1 MYNKLTTGLGPTWLL
16 ILAFLIVSLLSLPAC
31 NQADDLSGSSLK
43 AAIIDQLYSLQ
54 PNEAAIQQMT
64 RELEGYG
71 FEVDVYQGDEVT
83 VDFYGE
89 LPGYG
94 YDLIIFRAHSG
105 LLKRDGETIE
115 KTCLFTDEP
124 YSETRHITQQ
134 LTEQLA
140 MARISEHYP
149 WVFAIGSK
157 FVTQSMDGEFD
168 NTVIIM
174 MGCSCLYLDD
184 LATAFIDK
192 GASTYLG
199 WDASVSLDYVDKAT
213 PILVTN
219 LCAKQMTIRRAV
231 DETMAE
237 VGADP
242 DYGACLNYYPA
253 TSGSQTVKELISGM
267 TPTEIATSFYQRTRN
282 DKEGGER
289 GALVQIDR

>member
-1 MYNKLTTGLGPTWLL
+1 MGTALANKKTTRLGLSWLL
-16 ILAFLIVSLLSLPAC
+16 ILALLIVSLVSLPAC
-31 NQADDLSGSSLK
+31 NQADDSLNNPLK

-54 PNEAAIQQMT
+54 PNQAFIQQT
-64 RELEGYG
+64 TQELEDCG
-71 FEVDVYQGDEVT
+71 FEVYVYQGDEIT
-83 VDFYGE
+83 VNFYRE

-105 LLKRDGETIE
+105 LLGREGETIE

-124 YSETRHITQQ
+124 YSQTRYVTWQ

-140 MARISEHYP
+140 MARIDEHYP

-157 FVTQSMDGEFD
+157 FVTQSMGGEFD

-184 LATAFIDK
+184 LATAFIDN

-199 WDASVSLDYVDKAT
+199 WDASVGLDYVDKAT
-213 PILVTN
+213 PIIITN
-219 LCAKQMTIRRAV
+219 LCARQMTIKEAV

-237 VGADP
+237 VGTDP
-242 DYGACLNYYPA
+242 DYNACLKYYPVK
-253 TSGSQTVKELISGM
+253 SGSQTLKELMSGIP
-267 TPTEIATSFYQRTRN
+267 PTEIATPSARN
-282 DKEGGER
+282 DGGKR
-289 GALVQIDR
+289 GWP

>member
-1 MYNKLTTGLGPTWLL
+1 MGAALANKLTTKRSLTWLL
-16 ILAFLIVSLLSLPAC
+16 ILALLIVWLVSIPAC
-31 NQADDLSGSSLK
+31 NQTQDSLTDSLK
-43 AAIIDQLYSLQ
+43 AAIVDQLYSLQ

-64 RELEGYG
+64 QELEDYG
-71 FEVDVYQGDEVT
+71 FEVDIYQGDEVT
-83 VDFYGE
+83 VDLYSE

-105 LLKRDGETIE
+105 LLGREGETIE
-115 KTCLFTDEP
+115 KTCLFTNEP
-124 YSETRHITQQ
+124 YSQTRHVTQQ

-157 FVTQSMDGEFD
+157 FVTQSMQGEFD

-174 MGCSCLYLDD
+174 MGCSCLYLGD
-184 LATAFIDK
+184 LATAFIDS

-199 WDASVSLDYVDKAT
+199 WDASVGLDYVDKAT
-213 PILVTN
+213 PVLITN
-219 LCAKQMTIRRAV
+219 LCAKRLTIREAV

-242 DYGACLNYYPA
+242 DYHACLKYYPA
-253 TSGSQTVKELISGM
+253 TSGSQTIRELMSGV
-267 TPTEIATSFYQRTRN
+267 
-282 DKEGGER
+282 D
-289 GALVQIDR
+289 